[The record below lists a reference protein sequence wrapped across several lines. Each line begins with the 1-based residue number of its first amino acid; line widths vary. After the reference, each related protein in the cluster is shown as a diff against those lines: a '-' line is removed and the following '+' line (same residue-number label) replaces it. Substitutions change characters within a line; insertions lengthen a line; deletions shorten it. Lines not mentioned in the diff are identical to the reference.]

1 MNLRARCGERE
12 RGKMSGGACI
22 RWLSFGRL
30 PRRAASMVKS
40 KSKAERAKGKGA
52 LLLKRKALK
61 KKAVE
66 APAGDASGA
75 EATAVPADRRSRK
88 REKFFRSESLRTH
101 SLSLSLSLFSR
112 GGRPHPTTCS
122 RRASR

>member
-61 KKAVE
+61 KASASSASSAAAAAEV
-66 APAGDASGA
+66 PAGDDAPTGA
-75 EATAVPADRRSRK
+75 EATAVPTDRRSKK
-88 REKFFRSESLRTH
+88 REKFFRSKSLRTIF
-101 SLSLSLSLFSR
+101 LFIFR
-112 GGRPHPTTCS
+112 GEVL
-122 RRASR
+122 AD